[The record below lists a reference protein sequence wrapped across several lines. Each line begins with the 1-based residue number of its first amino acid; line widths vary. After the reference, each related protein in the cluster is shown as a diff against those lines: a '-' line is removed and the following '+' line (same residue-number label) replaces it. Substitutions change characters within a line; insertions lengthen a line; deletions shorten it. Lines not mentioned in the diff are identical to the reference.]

1 MIIRLAAVGL
11 AASILSCGPAA
22 DHATPPGA
30 ATEAQSDR
38 TADPTPASIQADLD
52 GRAWRLTH
60 FDRDDAVPEAIVIS
74 LVFDGDRISG
84 SAGCNRYFATV
95 TEGDR
100 PGKITIGAAG
110 STRMACA
117 EEIMNAASRFLEAL
131 AHLVRYDLA
140 GDLLALTSQREAG
153 RQTLLFAPAG
163 AGS

>member
-11 AASILSCGPAA
+11 AVSILSCGPAA

-30 ATEAQSDR
+30 ATEAKSDR
-38 TADPTPASIQADLD
+38 PADPTPAPIQAALD

-60 FDRDDAVPEAIVIS
+60 FDRDDAVPEAIVIT
-74 LVFDGDRISG
+74 LGFEAGRIGG
-84 SAGCNRYFATV
+84 SAGCNRYFAAV

-100 PGKITIGAAG
+100 PGEITIGPVGA
-110 STRMACA
+110 TRMACP
-117 EEIMNAASRFLEAL
+117 EEVMNAESRFLDAL
-131 AHLVRYDLA
+131 AHVVSYDLA
-140 GDLLALTSQREAG
+140 GEGLALTSQQEAG